1 MNINDNTG
9 DRVRLC
15 EDGKYRWTY
24 PLDML
29 KNPTILLVIFKIFGI
44 LFSIPLLIALISAA
58 INNNLANIWD
68 GFLKIWLIVI
78 VVFFVIIIISYL
90 IVVWMNGG
98 KYVVNF
104 TMDEKSVTHEQEPV
118 QNDRARKV
126 GLFTALVGVFAKRPS
141 TAGAGMLAA
150 SRQTSISDFSKV
162 KRIKPRRRQH
172 LIKVNQTL
180 ERNQIYVTDE
190 DFDFVLDFIRKHCP
204 NTK

>member
-1 MNINDNTG
+1 MNSNDNNG
-9 DRVRLC
+9 NRVCLC

-29 KNPTILLVIFKIFGI
+29 KNPAILYVLFKIFGV
-44 LFSIPLLIALISAA
+44 LLSIPLLIALISTAV
-58 INNNLANIWD
+58 NNDWQNIWD
-68 GFLKIWLIVI
+68 GFIKIWLIVVI
-78 VVFFVIIIISYL
+78 VFFAIIIISYL
-90 IVVWMNGG
+90 IDDTREEHDND
-98 KYVVNF
+98 
-104 TMDEKSVTHEQEPV
+104 DEPYFDEPV

-126 GLFTALVGVFAKRPS
+126 GLVTALVGIFAKRPS

-162 KRIKPRRRQH
+162 KRIKPRRGQH
-172 LIKVNQTL
+172 LIKVNQTF

-204 NTK
+204 NSK